1 MLGAPSGAVGA
12 AYGVQSG
19 SESLMSKAIL
29 PRKPAFGDPVMA
41 APSHGFTIPGRCDRN
56 EAVRLRRGL

>member
-12 AYGVQSG
+12 ASGVQSG

-29 PRKPAFGDPVMA
+29 PRKRESGDPVMA
-41 APSHGFTIPGRCDRN
+41 APS
-56 EAVRLRRGL
+56 

>member
-1 MLGAPSGAVGA
+1 MFGAPSGAVGA

-19 SESLMSKAIL
+19 SESLMSEAIL

-41 APSHGFTIPGRCDRN
+41 APW
-56 EAVRLRRGL
+56 

>member
-29 PRKPAFGDPVMA
+29 PWKPASGDPVMA
-41 APSHGFTIPGRCDRN
+41 APSIPGRCDRN